1 MKMDV
6 DPPAGGAGGAGG
18 AGIALL
24 DRMQQPPPPP
34 DQSAAMQQMLGNFQ
48 LSLIETERNREV
60 ARQIERA
67 DERSHHRV
75 RDEQMAQMTAF
86 NGRMFQDLASRAPV
100 LPIEVALV
108 TNVNIQNVT
117 PSYVTNL
124 QANLYQ
130 TTHNLQQ
137 NTLNFINNTSN
148 KLMAI
153 GGSLAGKPE
162 EIFQPVM
169 NGGPPPPPRGGERA
183 IRDRDGPYAPSS
195 SSNVP
200 LPLGPPVPLPS
211 GPVPL
216 PLLDK
221 PDKPDTPD
229 KPKPDKPIVIKKPGV
244 IKDKRPPIPPP
255 KKVPPPMIIDIPK
268 RVKPQ
273 KNRELLEILDAFG
286 DDPPSKRP
294 KKDEP
299 KEPLA
304 VRIRNRLRI
313 QPA

>member
-1 MKMDV
+1 M
-6 DPPAGGAGGAGG
+6 
-18 AGIALL
+18 
-24 DRMQQPPPPP
+24 
-34 DQSAAMQQMLGNFQ
+34 
-48 LSLIETERNREV
+48 
-60 ARQIERA
+60 
-67 DERSHHRV
+67 
-75 RDEQMAQMTAF
+75 
-86 NGRMFQDLASRAPV
+86 
-100 LPIEVALV
+100 
-108 TNVNIQNVT
+108 

-183 IRDRDGPYAPSS
+183 IRDREGPYAPSS

-211 GPVPL
+211 GPVPVPSVPL
-216 PLLDK
+216 PL
-221 PDKPDTPD
+221 PDKPD

-294 KKDEP
+294 KKDDQ
-299 KEPLA
+299 PLA

-313 QPA
+313 LPA